1 MRLSSHFFICYICAQ
16 LVNTIRGR
24 ELPHISHDEKNW
36 YRVISATLRGI
47 KMEMNIVEILGYAAS
62 IMVAIS
68 LTMKDIVRLR
78 VLNFIGCGLFTAYGL
93 MIDSMPVVITNGFIA
108 CVNVYFLFKMQQE
121 KKAQPIENPA

>member
-1 MRLSSHFFICYICAQ
+1 
-16 LVNTIRGR
+16 
-24 ELPHISHDEKNW
+24 
-36 YRVISATLRGI
+36 
-47 KMEMNIVEILGYAAS
+47 MEMNMVEILGYAAS

-108 CVNVYFLFKMQQE
+108 CVNIYFLVKMQQE
-121 KKAQPIENPA
+121 KKTQTLENAA